1 MSRLRKAIR
10 KPIVMA
16 LFCGVLVFLLIM
28 LLRAGGHIE
37 FLELTA
43 YDWFIRLTP
52 KLSDGDPKV
61 TLIKISENDISA
73 LGRWPVTDETLANA
87 MEILLKAN
95 PRAIGLD
102 IYRDILVPPGS
113 EKLNRIVAENP
124 LIVGVMKFGVNGV
137 LPQAIIRNTEQV
149 GFNDILVDRGGIV
162 RRALLFLDDGEN
174 VYNSFP
180 LRLAS
185 LYLQAERIS
194 PQADPAD
201 PRYIRLGN
209 TTIKP
214 FEANDGGYI
223 GADSRGYQ
231 FLLDFKNTDTSF
243 RSFSFS
249 DLLSG
254 KIPAYAVSNKIIIIG
269 VDAQSVKDFFYTPLS
284 RGFEAEQQ
292 VIGAV
297 LHGHIVSQL
306 LRFALDGTRPISA
319 PSEEKKAFWILLW
332 SLIGCVIGLRTH
344 SALRFSVLSGGGLA
358 VLLLI
363 AYIAF
368 LDREWI
374 PVVPPAMSFF
384 ISFVVV
390 MAYVSN
396 HEKKERALLMRLFS
410 QHVSKEIA
418 EMIWQQRDQ
427 VLNNGRPRSQK
438 MTDTVFFS
446 DLRGFTTLSEKM
458 DPKDLL
464 DWLNSYMESMAQL
477 IMEHGGVVDNYVGD
491 SIKADFGIPLPRSN
505 QDEVRTDAINA
516 VTCALA
522 MEKEIN
528 RLNTIWGEKGLPAM
542 GMRVGIFTGPVV
554 AGLLGSS
561 RRLKYTTIGDT
572 VNIASRLESYDKE
585 IGKDTLC
592 RILIGDTTL
601 GYLDSRFITERI
613 GAVSLKGKEES
624 VVIYRVLGETTLGCH
639 ETSQEVI
646 K

>member
-1 MSRLRKAIR
+1 
-10 KPIVMA
+10 MA
-16 LFCGVLVFLLIM
+16 LFSSVLIFLLITV
-28 LLRAGGHIE
+28 LRAGGHIE

-52 KLSDGDPKV
+52 KLSDGDPKI
-61 TLIKISENDISA
+61 TLIKISESDISA
-73 LGRWPVTDETLANA
+73 LGRWPVTDEILARA
-87 MEILLKAN
+87 MEILLKSN
-95 PRAIGLD
+95 PRTIGLD
-102 IYRDILVPPGS
+102 MYRDILVPPGS
-113 EKLNRIVAENP
+113 EELNRIVTENP
-124 LIVGVMKFGVNGV
+124 QIVGVMKFGVNGV

-149 GFNDILVDRGGIV
+149 GFNDVLVDRGGSV

-174 VYNSFP
+174 VYNSFA
-180 LRLAS
+180 LRLAA
-185 LYLQAERIS
+185 LYLQAEGIS
-194 PQADPAD
+194 PQADPVN
-201 PRYIRLGN
+201 PKYIRLGD

-214 FEANDGGYI
+214 FETNDGGYI
-223 GADSRGYQ
+223 HADARGYQ
-231 FLLDFKNTDTSF
+231 FLLDFKNTDSSF

-254 KIPAYAVSNKIIIIG
+254 NVPRDSVRNKVIIIG

-284 RGFEAEQQ
+284 RGFEEDQQ
-292 VIGAV
+292 IIGVV
-297 LHGHIVSQL
+297 LHGHIVNQL
-306 LRFALDGTRPISA
+306 LRFALDGTRPISS
-319 PSEEKKAFWILLW
+319 PSEGKKVFWILLW
-332 SLIGCVIGLRTH
+332 SLIGSVIGLRTR
-344 SALRFSVLSGGGLA
+344 SALRFSMWSGGGLA
-358 VLLLI
+358 ILFLT
-363 AYIAF
+363 AYFAF
-368 LDREWI
+368 LAREWI
-374 PVVPPAMSFF
+374 PLVPPALSFF

-390 MAYVSN
+390 MAYMSN
-396 HEKKERALLMRLFS
+396 HEKKKRALLMQLFS

-427 VLNNGRPRSQK
+427 LLNDGRLSSQK
-438 MTDTVFFS
+438 MMDTVFFL
-446 DLRGFTTLSEKM
+446 DLKGFTAMSEKM

-464 DWLNSYMESMAQL
+464 DWLNSYMESMARL
-477 IMEHGGVVDNYVGD
+477 IMDRGGVVDNYVGD
-491 SIKADFGIPLPRSN
+491 GIKADFGIPLPRSN
-505 QDEVRTDAINA
+505 EDEVRSDAINA
-516 VTCALA
+516 VTCALS

-528 RLNTIWGEKGLPAM
+528 RLNTLWGENGLPAV

-561 RRLKYTTIGDT
+561 QRLKYTTIGDT

-613 GAVSLKGKEES
+613 GEVSLKGKEES
-624 VVIYRVLGETTLGCH
+624 IVIYQVLGETTPGCH